1 MPAATVTV
9 MARRQGIPRSPLT
22 RAETERIAEKLLAR
36 EKLPREVEIS
46 VLFTDNGGIQ
56 ELNREYRGV
65 DAPTDV
71 LSFPLATPEE
81 IASAPPDVEM
91 LLGDVVISVDTA
103 RAQARER
110 GHPLK
115 HEAALLLA
123 HGILHLVGYDHG
135 SEEET
140 ERMRRAEAEVVA
152 DVAYLDRAK
161 P

>member
-1 MPAATVTV
+1 M
-9 MARRQGIPRSPLT
+9 T

-36 EKLPREVEIS
+36 EGLPREVEIS

-81 IASAPPDVEM
+81 MASAPAEVEM

-103 RAQARER
+103 RAQAREQ

-115 HEAALLLA
+115 QEAALLLA
-123 HGILHLVGYDHG
+123 HGILHLIGYDHG
-135 SEEET
+135 SEEEA
-140 ERMRRAEAEVVA
+140 ERMRRAETEVVGGA
-152 DVAYLDRAK
+152 AYLDRATR
-161 P
+161 